1 MGRSEATRREVT
13 LGCSPVRMPPSEDLK
28 VNAMSQADVSVP
40 RTSGAV
46 GLVVGTVPATP
57 LQFSVAVS
65 PEQYLQLDDVVVT
78 SRQLPDQPPVQ
89 VSGVVTNVEAVHEG
103 ARFASDVF
111 LIQQG
116 ALPAEVAE
124 VAQVSVTR
132 VDPEVYVPPLPG
144 AEVHRATGH
153 ERDKALYFDEMGDQ
167 KVPVGFGRDGNPV
180 FINFEFVDGTRGA
193 HISISGV
200 SGIATKTSFA
210 LFLLHSITNTGVLKA
225 EAHNTKM
232 LVFSVKGEDL
242 LFLDYANSRLAPE
255 DREKYSRLGLPATPF
270 QNVRVFAPPRP
281 GDQSG
286 TPDVQAR
293 DKAVSPFYWT
303 LAEFCQDELLPFV
316 FADAEDE
323 RAQYTMLIGQVA
335 ARLKR
340 DAIPAGND
348 GAIKIAGTDPQSDR
362 IIRSFGD
369 LVDLIEAEL
378 TDDQTRTTWV
388 TGAAL
393 TGSINAL
400 LRRLRSAQKP
410 LNTIIRG
417 DLAHK
422 GERSITTSRAQ
433 VTVVDLHNLPDR
445 AQRFVVGVTLRGE
458 FARKERQ
465 GTARPLMFVVLDELN
480 KYAPREGDSPIK
492 QILLDVAERGRSLG
506 VILIGAQQTA
516 SEVERRIL
524 SNCAIKVAGRLDA
537 AEAER
542 PEYGYLPPAQRQRAM
557 LAKPGTMFIAQ
568 PDIPVPLAVDF
579 PFPAWATRPSEK
591 GTWTGVEG
599 RPRRTGRPVRG
610 HTRSPRRPPTVL
622 TPRATSPNSHR
633 QSDMPQP
640 GGGSVLPQRAQVRRA
655 RSSLVAHAHS
665 G

>member
-1 MGRSEATRREVT
+1 VT
-13 LGCSPVRMPPSEDLK
+13 CSHAHYACNNCAVTQSPEGDI
-28 VNAMSQADVSVP
+28 
-40 RTSGAV
+40 V
-46 GLVVGTVPATP
+46 GLVVGTVAATP
-57 LQFSVAVS
+57 LQFSVAIGAD
-65 PEQYLQLDDVVVT
+65 QYLQLDDVVVT
-78 SRQLPDQPPVQ
+78 QRSLPGLPPVQ

-124 VAQVSVTR
+124 LAQVSVTR
-132 VDPEVYVPPLPG
+132 VEPEVYVPPIPG
-144 AEVHRATGH
+144 APVVRATGQQR
-153 ERDKALYFDEMGDQ
+153 ESALYFDEMGEN
-167 KVPVGFGRDGNPV
+167 KVPVGFGRDGQPV
-180 FINFEFVDGTRGA
+180 YLNFEFVDGTRGG
-193 HISISGV
+193 HVSISGV

-210 LFLLHSITNTGVLKA
+210 LFLLHSILNSGVLA
-225 EAHNTKM
+225 GEAHNTSM

-242 LFLDYANSRLAPE
+242 LFLDYANARISPD
-255 DREKYSRLGLPATPF
+255 DRKKYEALGLPAAPF
-270 QNVRVFAPPRP
+270 PNVRVFAPPRP
-281 GDQSG
+281 GDPAG
-286 TPDVQAR
+286 TPDVTGR

-303 LAEFCQDELLPFV
+303 LAEFCSGELLPFV

-335 ARLKR
+335 ARLRR
-340 DAIPAGND
+340 DHVTTGTD
-348 GAIKIAGTDPQSDR
+348 GAVRIAGVDQANDK

-369 LVDLIEAEL
+369 LVDLLEAEL
-378 TDDQTRTTWV
+378 GDDIMRSQWV
-388 TGAAL
+388 AGSAV

-400 LRRLRSAQKP
+400 LRRLRSAVKP
-410 LNTIIRG
+410 LSPIIRG
-417 DLAHK
+417 DLAHR
-422 GERSITTSRAQ
+422 GERSISTSRAQ

-465 GTARPLMFVVLDELN
+465 GTSRPLMFVVLDELN

-524 SNCAIKVAGRLDA
+524 ANCAIRVAGRLDA

-591 GTWTGVEG
+591 GAWTGVDDG
-599 RPRRTGRPVRG
+599 PSVPDDPFAGIPSARDD
-610 HTRSPRRPPTVL
+610 PP
-622 TPRATSPNSHR
+622 PF
-633 QSDMPQP
+633 
-640 GGGSVLPQRAQVRRA
+640 
-655 RSSLVAHAHS
+655 
-665 G
+665 

>member
-1 MGRSEATRREVT
+1 MVAEAFDAERV
-13 LGCSPVRMPPSEDLK
+13 
-28 VNAMSQADVSVP
+28 
-40 RTSGAV
+40 V
-46 GLVVGTVPATP
+46 GLVVGTVAATP

-89 VSGVVTNVEAVHEG
+89 VSGVVTNVEAMHEG

-132 VDPEVYVPPLPG
+132 VEPEVYVPPMPG
-144 AEVHRATGH
+144 AAVQRATGKQR
-153 ERDKALYFDEMGDQ
+153 ESALYFDEMGDA

-180 FINFEFVDGTRGA
+180 YINFEFVDGTRGA
-193 HISISGV
+193 HVSISGV

-210 LFLLHSITNTGVLKA
+210 LFLLHAITSCGVLAA
-225 EAHNTKM
+225 EAHNTKI

-255 DREKYSRLGLPATPF
+255 QSERYAALGLAATPF
-270 QNVRVFAPPRP
+270 RNVRVFAPPRP
-281 GDQSG
+281 GDPSG
-286 TPDVQAR
+286 TPDVTAR

-303 LAEFCQDELLPFV
+303 LAEFCADELLPFV

-335 ARLKR
+335 ARLRR
-340 DAIPAGND
+340 DALPAGND
-348 GAIKIAGTDPQSDR
+348 GAVKIAGVDPPNDR
-362 IIRSFGD
+362 VIRSFGD
-369 LVDLIEAEL
+369 LVELLEAEL
-378 TDDQTRTTWV
+378 GDDATRGGWV
-388 TGAAL
+388 AGSAV

-400 LRRLRSAQKP
+400 LRRLRSAVKP
-410 LNTIIRG
+410 LNAIIRG

-422 GERSITTSRAQ
+422 GDRSISTSRAQ

-524 SNCAIKVAGRLDA
+524 SNCAIKVAGRLDP

-542 PEYGYLPPAQRQRAM
+542 PEYGYLPPQQRARAM
-557 LAKPGTMFIAQ
+557 LAKPGTMFVAQ

-591 GTWTGVEG
+591 GAWAGVDEG
-599 RPRRTGRPVRG
+599 PAAPSDPFATIPGARDD
-610 HTRSPRRPPTVL
+610 PP
-622 TPRATSPNSHR
+622 PF
-633 QSDMPQP
+633 
-640 GGGSVLPQRAQVRRA
+640 
-655 RSSLVAHAHS
+655 
-665 G
+665 

>member
-1 MGRSEATRREVT
+1 MAAQHPEGPITDGQV
-13 LGCSPVRMPPSEDLK
+13 
-28 VNAMSQADVSVP
+28 
-40 RTSGAV
+40 V
-46 GLVVGTVPATP
+46 GLVVGTVAATP
-57 LQFSVAVS
+57 LQFSVAIR
-65 PEQYLQLDDVVVT
+65 PDQYLQLDDVVVT
-78 SRQLPDQPPVQ
+78 KRSLPGQPPVQ

-124 VAQVSVTR
+124 IAQVSVTR
-132 VDPEVYVPPLPG
+132 VEPEVYVPPIPG
-144 AEVHRATGH
+144 ASVVRATG
-153 ERDKALYFDEMGDQ
+153 EQRDSALYFDEMGEN
-167 KVPVGFGRDGNPV
+167 KVPVGFGRDGHPV
-180 FINFEFVDGTRGA
+180 YLNFEFVDGTRGG
-193 HISISGV
+193 HVSISGV

-210 LFLLHSITNTGVLKA
+210 LFLLHSILNSGVLA
-225 EAHNTKM
+225 GEAHNTSM

-242 LFLDYANSRLAPE
+242 LFLDYANARTSPE
-255 DREKYSRLGLPATPF
+255 DRKKYEALGLPAAPF
-270 QNVRVFAPPRP
+270 PNVRVFAPPRP
-281 GDQSG
+281 GDPAG
-286 TPDVQAR
+286 TPDVTGR

-303 LAEFCQDELLPFV
+303 LAEFCAGELLPFV

-335 ARLKR
+335 ARLRR
-340 DAIPAGND
+340 DHVATGND
-348 GAIKIAGTDPQSDR
+348 GAVRIAGVDPANDK

-369 LVDLIEAEL
+369 LVELLEAEL
-378 TDDQTRTTWV
+378 GDDSLRSQWVAGSAV
-388 TGAAL
+388 TG
-393 TGSINAL
+393 SVNAL
-400 LRRLRSAQKP
+400 LRRLRSAVKP
-410 LNTIIRG
+410 LSAIIRG
-417 DLAHK
+417 DLAHR
-422 GERSITTSRAQ
+422 GERSISTSRAQ

-465 GTARPLMFVVLDELN
+465 GTSRPLMFVVLDELN

-524 SNCAIKVAGRLDA
+524 ANCAIRVAGRLDA

-591 GTWTGVEG
+591 GVWAGVDEG
-599 RPRRTGRPVRG
+599 PSVPDDPFAGIPSARDD
-610 HTRSPRRPPTVL
+610 PP
-622 TPRATSPNSHR
+622 PF
-633 QSDMPQP
+633 
-640 GGGSVLPQRAQVRRA
+640 
-655 RSSLVAHAHS
+655 
-665 G
+665 

>member
-1 MGRSEATRREVT
+1 VTNSE
-13 LGCSPVRMPPSEDLK
+13 P
-28 VNAMSQADVSVP
+28 
-40 RTSGAV
+40 V
-46 GLVVGTVPATP
+46 GLVVGIVAATP
-57 LQFSVAVS
+57 LQFSVAIS

-78 SRQLPDQPPVQ
+78 SRELPGLKPVQ

-111 LIQQG
+111 LIEQG

-124 VAQVSVTR
+124 IAQVSVTR
-132 VDPEVYVPPLPG
+132 VEPEVYVPPMPG
-144 AEVHRATGH
+144 APVYRATGKQ
-153 ERDKALYFDEMGDQ
+153 RDEALYFDEMGDQ

-180 FINFEFVDGTRGA
+180 YLNFEFVDGTRGA

-210 LFLLHSITNTGVLKA
+210 LFLLHSMLNSGVLKA

-242 LFLDYANSRLAPE
+242 LFLDYANARLTQE
-255 DREKYSRLGLPATPF
+255 DRDKYSALGLPPAPF

-281 GDQSG
+281 GDQQG
-286 TPDVQAR
+286 TPDVAAR

-303 LAEFCQDELLPFV
+303 LAEFCADELLPFV

-340 DAIPAGND
+340 DAVPTGND
-348 GAIKIAGTDPQSDR
+348 GAVKIVGVDPANDTIVR
-362 IIRSFGD
+362 TFGD

-378 TDDQTRTTWV
+378 SDDQTRATWV
-388 TGAAL
+388 TGAAV

-400 LRRLRSAQKP
+400 LRRLRSAVKP
-410 LNTIIRG
+410 LNAVIRG

-492 QILLDVAERGRSLG
+492 QILLDLAERGRSLG

-542 PEYGYLPPAQRQRAM
+542 PEYGYLPPAQRARAM

-568 PDIPVPLAVDF
+568 PDIPVPLAIDF

-591 GTWTGVEG
+591 GIWSGTDDG
-599 RPRRTGRPVRG
+599 PK
-610 HTRSPRRPPTVL
+610 PP
-622 TPRATSPNSHR
+622 
-633 QSDMPQP
+633 SDPFQAIP
-640 GGGSVLPQRAQVRRA
+640 G
-655 RSSLVAHAHS
+655 AHDDPPPF
-665 G
+665 

>member
-1 MGRSEATRREVT
+1 M
-13 LGCSPVRMPPSEDLK
+13 
-28 VNAMSQADVSVP
+28 ADP
-40 RTSGAV
+40 AGHAV

-57 LQFSVAVS
+57 LQFSVGLA
-65 PEQYLQLDDVVVT
+65 PGQYLQLDDVVVA
-78 SRQLPDQPPVQ
+78 RRELPGQPPIQ
-89 VSGVVTNVEAVHEG
+89 ISGVVTNVEAVHEG

-111 LIQQG
+111 LIEQG
-116 ALPAEVAE
+116 ALPAEVCEIAE
-124 VAQVSVTR
+124 VAVTR

-144 AEVHRATGH
+144 TAVSRATGD
-153 ERDKALYFDEMGDQ
+153 EREAALYFDEMGSQ
-167 KVPVGFGRDGNPV
+167 RVPVGFGRDGYPV
-180 FINFEFVDGTRGA
+180 YINFEFVDGTRGA
-193 HISISGV
+193 HVSISGV

-210 LFLLHSITNTGVLKA
+210 LFLLHSITNCGVLA
-225 EAHNTKM
+225 GEAHNTKA
-232 LVFSVKGEDL
+232 LIFSVKGEDL
-242 LFLDYANSRLAPE
+242 LFLDYANSRLNAVQ
-255 DREKYSRLGLPATPF
+255 REKYSALGLPSDPF
-270 QNVRVFAPPRP
+270 GNVRVFAPPRRNDP
-281 GDQSG
+281 SG
-286 TPDVQAR
+286 TPDVSAR
-293 DKAVSPFYWT
+293 DRAVSPFYWT
-303 LAEFCQDELLPFV
+303 LAEFCADELLQFV
-316 FADAEDE
+316 FADSEDE

-340 DAIPAGND
+340 DAVPAGDD
-348 GAIKIAGTDPQSDR
+348 GAIRVRDVDPANDT

-369 LVDLIEAEL
+369 LVTLLEAEL
-378 TDDQTRTTWV
+378 GDEEQRRTWV
-388 TGAAL
+388 GGAAV
-393 TGSINAL
+393 TGSVNAL
-400 LRRLRSAQKP
+400 IRRLRSAVKP
-410 LNTIIRG
+410 LSPIIRG
-417 DLAHK
+417 DLAHR

-524 SNCAIKVAGRLDA
+524 ANCAIRVAGRLDA

-591 GTWTGVEG
+591 GKWA
-599 RPRRTGRPVRG
+599 G
-610 HTRSPRRPPTVL
+610 HDDGPAAPDNPFATIPGADDDRPPF
-622 TPRATSPNSHR
+622 
-633 QSDMPQP
+633 
-640 GGGSVLPQRAQVRRA
+640 
-655 RSSLVAHAHS
+655 
-665 G
+665 

>member
-1 MGRSEATRREVT
+1 
-13 LGCSPVRMPPSEDLK
+13 
-28 VNAMSQADVSVP
+28 
-40 RTSGAV
+40 V
-46 GLVVGTVPATP
+46 GLVVGTVAATP

-65 PEQYLQLDDVVVT
+65 PAQYLQLDDVVVT
-78 SRQLPDQPPVQ
+78 SRELPDQPPVQ

-111 LIQQG
+111 LIRQG
-116 ALPAEVAE
+116 ALPAEIAE

-132 VDPEVYVPPLPG
+132 VEPEVYVPPMPG
-144 AEVHRATGH
+144 AAVHRATGQQR
-153 ERDKALYFDEMGDQ
+153 EKALYFDEMGEA

-180 FINFEFVDGTRGA
+180 YINFEFVDGTRGA
-193 HISISGV
+193 HVSISGV

-210 LFLLHSITNTGVLKA
+210 LSLLHSITNCGVLA
-225 EAHNTKM
+225 SEAHNTKV

-242 LFLDYANSRLAPE
+242 LFLDYQNSRLTTE
-255 DREKYSRLGLPATPF
+255 QRERYRALGLPPTPF

-281 GDQSG
+281 GDSSG
-286 TPDVQAR
+286 TPDVSAR

-303 LAEFCQDELLPFV
+303 LAEFCADELLPFV

-340 DAIPAGND
+340 DAIKAGDD
-348 GAIKIAGTDPQSDR
+348 GAVKIAGVDPANDK

-378 TDDQTRTTWV
+378 TDDQTRTSWV
-388 TGAAL
+388 TGAAV

-400 LRRLRSAQKP
+400 LRRLRSAVKP
-410 LNTIIRG
+410 LAPVIRG
-417 DLAHK
+417 DLAHR

-524 SNCAIKVAGRLDA
+524 SNCAIKIAGRLDP

-542 PEYGYLPPAQRQRAM
+542 PEYGYLPPQQRVRAM

-591 GTWTGVEG
+591 GAWAGTGQDDGPAV
-599 RPRRTGRPVRG
+599 PTDPFATIPSS
-610 HTRSPRRPPTVL
+610 HDDPP
-622 TPRATSPNSHR
+622 PF
-633 QSDMPQP
+633 
-640 GGGSVLPQRAQVRRA
+640 
-655 RSSLVAHAHS
+655 
-665 G
+665 

>member
-1 MGRSEATRREVT
+1 MTNATDPGNE
-13 LGCSPVRMPPSEDLK
+13 P
-28 VNAMSQADVSVP
+28 
-40 RTSGAV
+40 V
-46 GLVVGTVPATP
+46 GLVVGTVAATP
-57 LQFSVAVS
+57 LQFSVAIS
-65 PEQYLQLDDVVVT
+65 PDQYLQLDDVVVT
-78 SRQLPDQPPVQ
+78 QRSLPGQAPVR

-124 VAQVSVTR
+124 IAQVSVTR
-132 VDPEVYVPPLPG
+132 VEPEVYVPPIPG
-144 AEVHRATGH
+144 ATVRRAKGK
-153 ERDKALYFDEMGDQ
+153 ERESALYFDEMGEA

-180 FINFEFVDGTRGA
+180 YVNFEFVDGTRGG
-193 HISISGV
+193 HVSISGV

-210 LFLLHSITNTGVLKA
+210 LFLLHSIIHCGVLAA

-242 LFLDYANSRLAPE
+242 LFLDYANQRLSPDQRKRYE
-255 DREKYSRLGLPATPF
+255 ELGLPAAPF
-270 QNVRVFAPPRP
+270 QNVRVFAPPRR

-286 TPDVQAR
+286 TPDVAAR

-303 LAEFCQDELLPFV
+303 LTEFCQDELLPFV

-323 RAQYTMLIGQVA
+323 RAQYTMLISQVA

-340 DAIPAGND
+340 DAAPTGSD
-348 GAIKIAGTDPQSDR
+348 GAVRIANVDPANDK

-369 LVDLIEAEL
+369 LVELLEAEL
-378 TDDQTRTTWV
+378 GDDQLRSSWV
-388 TGAAL
+388 AGSAV

-400 LRRLRSAQKP
+400 LRRLRSGVKP
-410 LNTIIRG
+410 LSAIIRG
-417 DLAHK
+417 DLAHR
-422 GERSITTSRAQ
+422 GERSISTSRAQ

-524 SNCAIKVAGRLDA
+524 ANCAIKVAGRLDA

-542 PEYGYLPPAQRQRAM
+542 PEYGFLPPQQRVRAM
-557 LAKPGTMFIAQ
+557 LAKPGTMFVSQ

-591 GTWTGVEG
+591 GVWAGVDDG
-599 RPRRTGRPVRG
+599 PAAPSDPFATIPGA
-610 HTRSPRRPPTVL
+610 HDDPP
-622 TPRATSPNSHR
+622 PF
-633 QSDMPQP
+633 
-640 GGGSVLPQRAQVRRA
+640 
-655 RSSLVAHAHS
+655 
-665 G
+665 